1 MTRMRNGCLVSP
13 ARLVYQ
19 RSLSANVTRAL
30 EGEAV
35 TKLQNESPTV
45 PLVFGVDKKASFW
58 LQLFSNHCYVCF
70 WACCELF
77 YCDWKH
83 APTQICKIF
92 ADNKDTTSSTN
103 HKTFSHN
110 MKSTLTSDRHPCCGG
125 KVWMISV
132 WISVWI
138 HFTTS
143 DDLDKHKQ
151 QRLTLSKNIGDGVF
165 GENFTQQLNSTVK
178 NDF

>member
-1 MTRMRNGCLVSP
+1 MTRMRNGCSVSP

-45 PLVFGVDKKASFW
+45 PLVFGVDKNASFW

-70 WACCELF
+70 WARCEMF
-77 YCDWKH
+77 YCDWKR

-92 ADNKDTTSSTN
+92 ADNKDTEHQAQNIFSQHEIHVDIRQTSVLWWKSQEWFLYEFLSEYISWRLMILTSTN
-103 HKTFSHN
+103 SYGWLCLK
-110 MKSTLTSDRHPCCGG
+110 K
-125 KVWMISV
+125 
-132 WISVWI
+132 
-138 HFTTS
+138 
-143 DDLDKHKQ
+143 
-151 QRLTLSKNIGDGVF
+151 
-165 GENFTQQLNSTVK
+165 
-178 NDF
+178 